1 MLKSTVRALQA
12 LLDGQRHVAIAV
24 LAGEVPYAGLLPFA
38 PLADRS
44 GVLIHASRMSRH
56 TQGLGTGAR
65 IGTLIHEPDLP
76 DGDPLQIKRA
86 MFECVVTLLE
96 RDTPAYES
104 ARERYLAR
112 FPGSRITFRLRDFNL
127 YRLDFESGLYVAG
140 FGRAMEILPRDIR
153 RLAEP

>member
-24 LAGEVPYAGLLPFA
+24 LAGDVPYAGLLPYVA
-38 PLADRS
+38 LADRS

-56 TQGLGTGAR
+56 TQGLTAGVRMGV
-65 IGTLIHEPDLP
+65 LVHEPDLP

-86 MFECVVTLLE
+86 MFESVVTPLE
-96 RDTPAYES
+96 RDSAEYES
-104 ARERYLAR
+104 GRERYLAR

-127 YRLDFESGLYVAG
+127 YRLEFQSGLYVAG
-140 FGRAMEILPRDIR
+140 FGRAMDILPRDIK